1 MPCPARTTTRPPG
14 RRPLLA
20 GPRSGGTPGRCRTP
34 RRVHTVSETAAPVDL
49 PSAPA
54 ALAVIGGGNMGAALI
69 EGLVAAGA
77 VTAADIVVVETSPD
91 RRRELVGRFDG
102 VAIVDSIVPCAAAVL
117 AVKPPAIPEVA
128 TAVVRAGAR
137 RLLSIA
143 AGVSTEQLD
152 TAAAVGLDGADDA
165 VAVVRAMPN
174 TPSLVGRGVAAIC
187 GGRSAGPAD
196 LEWAESILG
205 AVGTCVRL
213 EERSFD
219 AVTAVT
225 GSGPAYVFFLAEAL
239 ADAGVAAGLPAELVG
254 PLVRDL
260 LSGSAEL
267 LAREG
272 DPVALRAMV
281 TSPGG
286 TTAAGVAVLEERDM
300 RGIIAEV
307 VAAAARRSRE
317 LAAGA

>member
-1 MPCPARTTTRPPG
+1 M
-14 RRPLLA
+14 
-20 GPRSGGTPGRCRTP
+20 S
-34 RRVHTVSETAAPVDL
+34 PV
-49 PSAPA
+49 
-54 ALAVIGGGNMGAALI
+54 ALAVVGGGNMGAALI
-69 EGLVAAGA
+69 EGLLAAGA
-77 VTAADIVVVETSPD
+77 VPAEQLAVVETSPE
-91 RRRELVGRFDG
+91 RRRLLAERFEG
-102 VAIVDSIVPCAAAVL
+102 VPIVDSIVPCDAAVL
-117 AVKPPAIPEVA
+117 AVKPPAVPEVA
-128 TAVVRAGAR
+128 TAAVRAGAR

-143 AGVSTEQLD
+143 AGIPTEQLD
-152 TAAAVGLDGADDA
+152 AAASAGLGHDGGEP

-187 GGRSAGPAD
+187 GGRSARPAD
-196 LEWAESILG
+196 LDWAESILG

-213 EERSFD
+213 DEDRFD

-239 ADAGVAAGLPAELVG
+239 ADAGVAAGLPADLVG

-260 LSGSAEL
+260 LVGSAEL

-286 TTAAGVAVLEERDM
+286 TTAAGVAVLEDRDV
-300 RGIIAEV
+300 RGIITEV

-317 LAAGA
+317 LASGT